1 MGVKNVVNIP
11 SDQVDSALSL
21 SQDDFKASTFYTCL
35 VTLQHNDFKKSTSF
49 KFIHMLLPIITKLRV
64 NMACQCFQ
72 VEQLLLFIVD
82 LVEDQFQ

>member
-11 SDQVDSALSL
+11 SDQVESALSL
-21 SQDDFKASTFYTCL
+21 SQEEFKVSIFHKFYMSGNTA
-35 VTLQHNDFKKSTSF
+35 T
-49 KFIHMLLPIITKLRV
+49 HMLLLPIITKLRV